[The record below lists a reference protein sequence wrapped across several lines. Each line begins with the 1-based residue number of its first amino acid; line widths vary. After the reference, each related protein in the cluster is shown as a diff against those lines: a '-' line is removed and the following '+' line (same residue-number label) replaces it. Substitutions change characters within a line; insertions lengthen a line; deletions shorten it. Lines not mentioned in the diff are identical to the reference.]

1 MASPISRSA
10 ARLMCRA
17 PLLRLSSQA
26 DRRSALLPT
35 QIARFKSEF
44 LEPNKPTTNGIRLA
58 QAVCD
63 TEMNLASILLVQKS
77 LDEKL
82 AQHKLLSNFSLFEDK
97 ELSQRSEHSKQLTV
111 QDIQMKKDEL
121 LSDILRVEIL
131 EGTLRSLQ
139 KTRFQSQDN
148 NICAQSLKGSEDGFT
163 LCYSPLDING
173 LQFIP

>member
-1 MASPISRSA
+1 MASAISRAA
-10 ARLMCRA
+10 ARL
-17 PLLRLSSQA
+17 PLLRLSSQ
-26 DRRSALLPT
+26 ALLPT
-35 QIARFKSEF
+35 QIARFRSEF
-44 LEPNKPTTNGIRLA
+44 VQPNKPTADGIKLA

-82 AQHKLLSNFSLFEDK
+82 AQHKLLSNVSLFEDK
-97 ELSQRSEHSKQLTV
+97 EVSQRSEEHSKQLTV

-121 LSDILRVEIL
+121 LSDIRRVEIL

-148 NICAQSLKGSEDGFT
+148 NICAQRLKGSEDGFT
-163 LCYSPLDING
+163 LCYSPLDFVSSAG
-173 LQFIP
+173 FFYVYYYYYM